1 MATSLC
7 VMVGNAEAERVF
19 SLQNHIKTQ
28 LRNQL
33 SIDRL
38 DKLIRIKYH
47 GNITDGHLQAA
58 AENFLPLPNIEYLNV
73 EYLNYCN
80 HNNCYLSNIMMT

>member
-33 SIDRL
+33 SIERL
-38 DKLIRIKYH
+38 DKLMRIKYH
-47 GNITDGHLQAA
+47 GNISEGHLQAA
-58 AENFLPLPNIEYLNV
+58 VEKFLGARNRRI
-73 EYLNYCN
+73 
-80 HNNCYLSNIMMT
+80 